1 MQPVTVSRILLC
13 STHIVPDTT
22 TPPSDDLDVSLT
34 TSALLENLKAGEDPL
49 NVLDVGPAIH
59 DPVVLSLTFPPPVA
73 TSPKVVGPI
82 RRRQKDNSL
91 QGTEDNM
98 YQDVL
103 VEVNNSGDSLY
114 LWCRQIY
121 FFQVEMDRWDEYGGL
136 PLLFFAQPTAQNRL
150 TSCCIL
156 ERATR
161 RTLIPGSIT

>member
-22 TPPSDDLDVSLT
+22 TPPSDDWDVSLT

-82 RRRQKDNSL
+82 RRRQKTTAYR
-91 QGTEDNM
+91 GRRTICTRM
-98 YQDVL
+98 YWQRSTTAVTL
-103 VEVNNSGDSLY
+103 FTCGVVRST
-114 LWCRQIY
+114 
-121 FFQVEMDRWDEYGGL
+121 FFKWRWIVEMNMVDSRYYSSLSQQLKTD
-136 PLLFFAQPTAQNRL
+136 
-150 TSCCIL
+150 
-156 ERATR
+156 
-161 RTLIPGSIT
+161 